1 MAVQFNSVKM
11 SIMVMICIPLCL
23 IGSFT
28 LVFLTGRPMSMFG
41 LMGFMMLIGIS
52 VNNGIYLVDGTTQL
66 RQTMPLEQALIEAGT
81 TRLRPIL
88 MTTLT
93 TIISMIPMIFT
104 TSPNLVMMKE
114 MSYIVIG
121 GLIASTV
128 LAMFLVPPFCLLMR
142 GERVDG
148 SKRPPLFKKKNREK
162 SPVEAALSAAG
173 SNADEA

>member
-1 MAVQFNSVKM
+1 
-11 SIMVMICIPLCL
+11 
-23 IGSFT
+23 
-28 LVFLTGRPMSMFG
+28 MSMFG

-104 TSPNLVMMKE
+104 TSPYLVMMKE

-128 LAMFLVPPFCLLMR
+128 LAMFLVPPFYLLLR

-148 SKRPPLFKKKNREK
+148 SKHPPLFKKKNRATA
-162 SPVEAALSAAG
+162 STEAALSAAE

>member
-1 MAVQFNSVKM
+1 
-11 SIMVMICIPLCL
+11 
-23 IGSFT
+23 
-28 LVFLTGRPMSMFG
+28 
-41 LMGFMMLIGIS
+41 
-52 VNNGIYLVDGTTQL
+52 
-66 RQTMPLEQALIEAGT
+66 
-81 TRLRPIL
+81 

-128 LAMFLVPPFCLLMR
+128 LAMFLVPPFYLLMR

-148 SKRPPLFKKKNREK
+148 SKRSPLFKKKNRATA
-162 SPVEAALSAAG
+162 STEAALSAAE
-173 SNADEA
+173 SNADET

>member
-1 MAVQFNSVKM
+1 
-11 SIMVMICIPLCL
+11 
-23 IGSFT
+23 
-28 LVFLTGRPMSMFG
+28 
-41 LMGFMMLIGIS
+41 
-52 VNNGIYLVDGTTQL
+52 
-66 RQTMPLEQALIEAGT
+66 MPLEQALIEAGT

-93 TIISMIPMIFT
+93 TIISMIPMLFA

-128 LAMFLVPPFCLLMR
+128 LAMFLVPPFYLLMR

-148 SKRPPLFKKKNREK
+148 SKRPPLFKKKK
-162 SPVEAALSAAG
+162 CAKPSAEAALSVAE
-173 SNADEA
+173 SNADEI

>member
-1 MAVQFNSVKM
+1 
-11 SIMVMICIPLCL
+11 
-23 IGSFT
+23 
-28 LVFLTGRPMSMFG
+28 MSMFG

-93 TIISMIPMIFT
+93 TIIISMIPMIFT

-128 LAMFLVPPFCLLMR
+128 LAMFLVPPFYLLMR

-148 SKRPPLFKKKNREK
+148 SKRPLLFKKKNRATA
-162 SPVEAALSAAG
+162 STEAALSAAG
-173 SNADEA
+173 SNADET